1 EHLSN
6 EPGFE
11 VSFVAHNPRLPG
23 PLRLL
28 QKIKYVRTIVTSA
41 LYLINLLREVPRH
54 DVVHV
59 FSASYFSFLLAPTP
73 AIFVAR
79 FFGKKVILNYRSGE
93 AEDHLRS
100 WPRTAVPIIRL
111 ADQLIVPSSYLV
123 DVFRKF
129 GLRAHA
135 IFNMIDHDRFK
146 FRERRPLRPVFLSN
160 RNLYPLYNVACIVR
174 AFARIQQ
181 KFPDAKLTIAGNG
194 SQRPALESLV
204 RELKLNHVDFRGLV
218 PPHKMSELYDEADI
232 FLNSSNIDNM
242 PGSILD
248 SYAAGMPVVTTS
260 AGGICCI
267 VTHEKTGLLVPKN
280 DHEAM
285 ASCAIRLLE
294 SPEFAATM
302 ARIAYEECQAYKW
315 SAVRDS
321 WLSAYTR
328 LAGREESESIPIGAE
343 PVRDSSS
350 WRGVE

>member
-1 EHLSN
+1 
-6 EPGFE
+6 
-11 VSFVAHNPRLPG
+11 
-23 PLRLL
+23 
-28 QKIKYVRTIVTSA
+28 
-41 LYLINLLREVPRH
+41 
-54 DVVHV
+54 
-59 FSASYFSFLLAPTP
+59 
-73 AIFVAR
+73 
-79 FFGKKVILNYRSGE
+79 
-93 AEDHLRS
+93 
-100 WPRTAVPIIRL
+100 
-111 ADQLIVPSSYLV
+111 
-123 DVFRKF
+123 VFRKF

-181 KFPDAKLTIAGNG
+181 KYPDAKLTIAGNG

-204 RELKLNHVDFRGLV
+204 RELKLQNVEFRGLV

-248 SYAAGMPVVTTS
+248 SFAAGMPVVTTS

-285 ASCAIRLLE
+285 ASGAIRLLE
-294 SPEFAATM
+294 SPEFAATI
-302 ARIAYEECQAYKW
+302 ARNAYDECQAYQW

-321 WLSAYTR
+321 WLNAYTR
-328 LAGREESESIPIGAE
+328 LAGREASDSIPLGAE
-343 PVRDSSS
+343 PVRNSSS
-350 WRGVE
+350 LQGVE